1 MPRIDY
7 VDPEDASEEVR
18 EYLADYSA
26 EHGERSLMREM
37 LANHPPLLEVTAVF
51 FENSI
56 RTGTLDRELK
66 ETVAVAV
73 SQANGCDYCASSHRE
88 SMEEVLGLPSERVD
102 AIRAEEFDS
111 LPPHEQFAVEF
122 ARQAAENPHRIT
134 DEEFHT
140 LREEGFDDQEIIELL
155 GVVGLFMFVN
165 TIGIA
170 TDIRPEDRDEKLPTY

>member
-7 VDPEDASEEVR
+7 VDPDEASEEVR
-18 EYLADYSA
+18 EHLADYSE

-37 LANHPPLLEVTAVF
+37 LANHPPLLETTAVF

-56 RTGTLDRELK
+56 RTGNLQRELK

-88 SMEEVLGLPSERVD
+88 SMVEVLGLPSERVD
-102 AIRAEEFDS
+102 AIRAGEFDS
-111 LPPHEQFAVEF
+111 LPAREQVAVEF
-122 ARQAAENPHRIT
+122 ARQAAKNPHRIT
-134 DEEFHT
+134 DEDFRA
-140 LREEGFDDQEIIELL
+140 LREEGFEDREIVELL

-165 TIGIA
+165 TVGIA
-170 TDIRPEDRDEKLPTY
+170 TNIRPEDRDEELPTY